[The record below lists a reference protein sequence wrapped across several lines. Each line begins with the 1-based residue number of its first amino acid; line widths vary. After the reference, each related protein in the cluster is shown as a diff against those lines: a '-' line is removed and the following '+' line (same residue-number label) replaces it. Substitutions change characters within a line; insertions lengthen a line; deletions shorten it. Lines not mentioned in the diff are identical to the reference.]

1 MGFVVDLGN
10 FVNFFLFLGGF
21 VDLLIRGKGYFM
33 DGSLVGVD
41 GVVVGNY
48 IKGLNDMKVWF
59 DFM

>member
-10 FVNFFLFLGGF
+10 FVNFFIFFGGF

-48 IKGLNDMKVWF
+48 IKG
-59 DFM
+59 